1 MYHKISSIKQICFRE
16 IKSDTH
22 LSELLT
28 DYSVQKADLVAKLQ
42 DDMEIQKAAVGT
54 LLERSDA
61 RSWGLVQQIRLVET
75 QLAALTSLE
84 IDKRK
89 LKLIDHLVFKF

>member
-1 MYHKISSIKQICFRE
+1 
-16 IKSDTH
+16 
-22 LSELLT
+22 
-28 DYSVQKADLVAKLQ
+28 
-42 DDMEIQKAAVGT
+42 MEIQKAAVGA

-75 QLAALTSLE
+75 QLAALTTIE

-89 LKLIDHLVFKF
+89 LKLTDHLVSLFVLQCVNHSHMSGCRTISPRNVQTCLYY